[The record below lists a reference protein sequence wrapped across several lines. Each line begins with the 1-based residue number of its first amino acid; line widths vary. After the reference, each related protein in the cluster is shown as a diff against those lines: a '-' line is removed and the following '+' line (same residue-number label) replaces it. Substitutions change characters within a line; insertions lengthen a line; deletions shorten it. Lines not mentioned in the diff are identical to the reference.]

1 MSKWSTYFGFPH
13 VQGNYGFI
21 FVLIID
27 AFGSG
32 LFLPLSILY
41 FQASAG
47 FSLSIIGLTLT
58 IATICTLP
66 ITFMTGN
73 LVDRFGTRRMT
84 ASSQCIQAIGL
95 IGYLF
100 VHTVPVL
107 FLTALLVT
115 GGARMFYAAH
125 TVLVAEIA
133 SPDERN
139 RWYGLVG
146 VIRNI
151 GLGLG
156 GLLAGLVLS
165 INSITIYH
173 LVISISSAC
182 YLVAGGILLRL
193 SNIGQKQSIL
203 VSSVHYGTVLRDY
216 IFLGFLISTI
226 SFHLCALMLGVAFPV
241 YVTQAAHA
249 PAWIVSSALV
259 LSSVLMI
266 SFQSLIVRLTESHRR
281 TRVIGIAAFIWS
293 GACGLFALTL
303 VIPHPVIVPYL
314 LLVVALYTLASL
326 LYTPTASAFVA
337 DLGPIALRGR
347 YLATYEFSW
356 GAANALTPA
365 LFTVLYTATPTLP
378 WIVLAILA
386 LVSGI
391 SVFWLE
397 RRFIAQR
404 MQISRQET

>member
-1 MSKWSTYFGFPH
+1 MSKWSAYFGFPC
-13 VQGNYGFI
+13 VQGNYGFL

-47 FSLSIIGLTLT
+47 FALSIIGLTLT

-66 ITFMTGN
+66 ITFVTGS

-84 ASSQCIQAIGL
+84 ATSQFIQAIGL
-95 IGYLF
+95 LGYLF

-107 FLTALLVT
+107 FLMALLVT

-133 SPDERN
+133 SPNERD

-146 VIRNI
+146 VIRNV

-156 GLLAGLVLS
+156 GFLAGLVLS
-165 INSITIYH
+165 INSVGIYH
-173 LVISISSAC
+173 LVIGVSFAC

-193 SNIGQKQSIL
+193 SNVGQRQSTL
-203 VSSVHYGTVLRDY
+203 VSPAHYGTVLHDHV
-216 IFLGFLISTI
+216 FLRFLISTI
-226 SFHLCALMLGVAFPV
+226 SFLLCALMLGVAFPV
-241 YVTQAAHA
+241 YVTQAVHA
-249 PAWIVSSALV
+249 PAWIVSPALV
-259 LSSVLMI
+259 VSSVLMI
-266 SFQSLIVRLTESHRR
+266 SFQTLIVRLAEFHRR
-281 TRVIGIAAFIWS
+281 TLVIGIAAFIWS
-293 GACGLFALTL
+293 GSCGLFALAL
-303 VIPHPVIVPYL
+303 IIPHPVIVPYL
-314 LLVVALYTLASL
+314 LLIVALYTVASL

-365 LFTVLYTATPTLP
+365 LFTGLYTATPTLP
-378 WIVLAILA
+378 WIVLAVLA
-386 LVSGI
+386 LISGM
-391 SVFWLE
+391 SVLWLE
-397 RRFIAQR
+397 RNV
-404 MQISRQET
+404 RQATS